1 MPRLL
6 LKGREILALSGE
18 PNAHRLSLRAR
29 ISYPTIDRY
38 INRPETIQALDLTVL
53 GTLLTEGLGLTLEEA
68 LALPLSTLFDLVE
81 DGKAD

>member
-6 LKGREILALSGE
+6 LKGREILERSGE

-29 ISYPTIDRY
+29 ISYPTVDRY

-53 GTLLTEGLGLTLEEA
+53 GTVITDGLGLTREEA
-68 LALPLSTLFDLVE
+68 LALPLSALFDIVE
-81 DGKAD
+81 DGSGN